1 LPVSKENISLGRQGE
16 EEAARFLRRE
26 GYKVLARNYRTR
38 LAEIDIIARDKD
50 TFCFIEVKTRLS
62 GSFGEPAE
70 AIDRRKQEKIR
81 MAATL
86 FLKGKG
92 LLEAKARFDVVSI
105 KPSGGSWKADLIR
118 NAFETGE
125 I

>member
-16 EEAARFLRRE
+16 EEAALFLRRE

-38 LAEIDIIARDKD
+38 FAEIDIIARDKD

-105 KPSGGSWKADLIR
+105 KPSGGSWKAELIR
-118 NAFETGE
+118 NAFETEE